1 MAQDFHASFGL
12 GNDDRTY
19 NSVDAH
25 GVALASIQ
33 ALERMVAAQEKRIDR
48 LEHENQRLEQRLRAR
63 DARPASR

>member
-25 GVALASIQ
+25 GVALAAIQ
-33 ALERMVAAQEKRIDR
+33 ALERMVAAQEKRIEK
-48 LEHENQRLEQRLRAR
+48 LERDNRRLEQRLRAR
-63 DARPASR
+63 DARSPAR